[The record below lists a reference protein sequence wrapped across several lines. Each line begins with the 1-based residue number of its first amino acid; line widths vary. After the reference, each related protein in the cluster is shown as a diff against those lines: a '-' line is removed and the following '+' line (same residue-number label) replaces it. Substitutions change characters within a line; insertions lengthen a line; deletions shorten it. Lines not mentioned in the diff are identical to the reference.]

1 MSLIVDASLALT
13 WCFPDE
19 ATSATDALSK
29 RASEKG
35 IVVPTLWHIEMTN
48 GLIQGERRK
57 RISASQI
64 AAKLE
69 MLEALLIETDHET
82 VGRVFRETLMLARAH
97 RLTAYDACYLEL
109 ALRRGLPLATLDQG
123 VGGRSAKELGV
134 EVLG

>member
-19 ATSATDALSK
+19 ANPATDALSK
-29 RASEKG
+29 RASETG
-35 IVVPTLWHIEMTN
+35 IVVPTLWHIEMAN

-64 AAKLE
+64 TAKLE
-69 MLEALLIETDHET
+69 MLEALLIETDQET
-82 VGRVFRETLMLARAH
+82 VGRAFRETLMLARAH

-109 ALRRGLPLATLDQG
+109 ALRRGLPLATLDRELGAAAQ
-123 VGGRSAKELGV
+123 ELGV